1 MSLKADVQE
10 DIAAHEED
18 MLSFLSDLVGAET
31 VTGHEAPGQDI
42 VEGKFET
49 LGLDEIDRFEPDAA
63 DLRDHAGWFP
73 TNAFDQY
80 GFEGRENIVGT
91 LEGAGDGPT
100 LTLGGHIDVVDVEP
114 DEWERDPWTM
124 TVEDDRIYGRG
135 SADMKGGIAAY
146 VAAVK
151 AVQRAGIELEGD
163 LYLQSTIEEEAG
175 GTGGALAVLERGYQP
190 DAAVITEPFNVPNV
204 GIASAGVMYFRV
216 TVYGKSAHAAW
227 GHEGVNAIGK
237 ANKIYQALEE
247 LDAARKERID
257 YPPAYAADPDLEGNV
272 TNINV
277 GIIEAGDWP
286 STLPAEVEMQGRVG
300 WPPGETRE
308 EIRDQIET
316 AIQEAAAADDWMS
329 EHPPDVEWFGW
340 AAQPHEVPADAEI
353 VQLSL
358 DNTEAVCGEPGE
370 LVGGNASLDERFF
383 QRYYDIPV
391 ATVGPWGANLH
402 GADEHTTT
410 ASLVETAQAVA
421 GIVLDYC
428 GVAEE

>member
-1 MSLKADVQE
+1 MALKADVQA
-10 DIAAHEED
+10 DIADHD
-18 MLSFLSDLVGAET
+18 GDLLDFLGDLIAAET
-31 VTGHEAPGQDI
+31 VTGDEAPGQSV
-42 VEGKFET
+42 VEAKFAD
-49 LGLDEIDRFEPDAA
+49 LDLDDVDVFEPEVE
-63 DLRDHAGWFP
+63 DLRDHEGFFE
-73 TNAFDQY
+73 TNAFEQVGY
-80 GFEGRENIVGT
+80 EGRPNVVGT

-100 LTLGGHIDVVDVEP
+100 LTLGGHIDVVDVEE
-114 DEWERDPWTM
+114 DEWERDPWAI
-124 TVEDDRIYGRG
+124 TVEDGTIYGRG

-146 VAAVK
+146 VAAIE
-151 AVQRAGIELEGD
+151 AIQRAGIELDGD
-163 LYLQSTIEEEAG
+163 LILQSTIEEEAG
-175 GTGGALAVLERGYQP
+175 GIGGALAVLERGYQP
-190 DAAVITEPFNVPNV
+190 DAAVVPEPFDVPNV

-237 ANKIYQALEE
+237 ATKVYDALEA
-247 LDAARKERID
+247 LDTERKARID

-308 EIRDQIET
+308 EVRQQIT
-316 AIQEAAAADDWMS
+316 DAVSEAAAADPWMA
-329 EHPPDVEWFGW
+329 EHPPDIEWFGW
-340 AAQPHEVPADAEI
+340 ACQPHEVPEDAEI

-358 DNTEAVCGEPGE
+358 DNTEAVCGERGQ

-383 QRYYDIPV
+383 QRYYDTPV

-410 ASLVETAQAVA
+410 ESLVETAQSIA

-428 GVAEE
+428 GVADE